1 MEYEV
6 QAKVSMLDV
15 GSSTWTVN
23 GPLRGVRTVRS
34 RAVRITTAPLSL
46 SQDACLQGDR
56 YVSSSEDENVDM
68 DWKISCLD
76 NFNISLLPS

>member
-23 GPLRGVRTVRS
+23 GPLRGGRTVRS
-34 RAVRITTAPLSL
+34 GAVRITTAPLSL
-46 SQDACLQGDR
+46 SQDACPQGD
-56 YVSSSEDENVDM
+56 M
-68 DWKISCLD
+68 
-76 NFNISLLPS
+76 SLLPRMKMFIWIGRSPV